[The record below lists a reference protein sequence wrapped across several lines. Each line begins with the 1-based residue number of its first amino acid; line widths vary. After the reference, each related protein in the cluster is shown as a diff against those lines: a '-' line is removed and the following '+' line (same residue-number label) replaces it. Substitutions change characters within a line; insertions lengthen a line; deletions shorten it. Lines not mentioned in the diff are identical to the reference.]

1 MSSVA
6 GPMVSRLIDR
16 SQTVAT
22 AESLTGGL
30 VGVTLTDVPGSSAV
44 YLGGLIVYA
53 TELKGTL
60 AGVPEEILERDGAV
74 AATTAGELALGAA
87 RRCHADWGVSTTG
100 VAGPEGQE
108 GHPPGT
114 VFVGVARDGEVVEVQ
129 RLALSGDRE
138 SIRRQT
144 VERALDLLLKHL
156 D

>member
-6 GPMVSRLIDR
+6 GPVVSRLIDR